1 MNADDNVQEER
12 VFQRKLGL
20 YWMEDEPKIE

>member
-1 MNADDNVQEER
+1 MNADDNVQEGR
-12 VFQRKLGL
+12 VFQQKLGL